1 MISEQYVID
10 FVRHHADLFSRVK
23 PSFFEMTVAMAFKY
37 FADSQVDI
45 AVIEVG
51 LGGRLD
57 STNIITPLASV
68 ITNIS
73 FDHMALLGNTLEKIA
88 SEKAGI
94 IKPGIPVVIGTRDKT
109 YDFVFEQKAQTCET
123 PIEFASDNWTTT
135 INIDGSFQLTRKN
148 GWHFDH

>member
-10 FVRHHADLFSRVK
+10 FVRHHADLFSRVNRLSSK
-23 PSFFEMTVAMAFKY
+23 TVAMAFKY

-94 IKPGIPVVIGTRDKT
+94 IKPGNSGLSSVRSDKT

-135 INIDGSFQLTRKN
+135 N
-148 GWHFDH
+148 